1 MFLDGRLGIAF
12 DSNAVSLRVLKIGHG
27 IVGGFH
33 EEESVASV
41 RDFELST
48 GKWKRLFELSPITW
62 FTMIGLLVKT
72 AKPSRQRTKGVK
84 NRLLN

>member
-12 DSNAVSLRVLKIGHG
+12 DSNAVSLRVLKIGHC

-41 RDFELST
+41 R
-48 GKWKRLFELSPITW
+48 RCRI
-62 FTMIGLLVKT
+62 IG
-72 AKPSRQRTKGVK
+72 RQMETPG
-84 NRLLN
+84 

>member
-12 DSNAVSLRVLKIGHG
+12 DSNAVSLRVLEIGHC

-41 RDFELST
+41 RRCRT
-48 GKWKRLFELSPITW
+48 
-62 FTMIGLLVKT
+62 IG
-72 AKPSRQRTKGVK
+72 RQMETSV
-84 NRLLN
+84 

>member
-41 RDFELST
+41 RRFRIVD
-48 GKWKRLFELSPITW
+48 
-62 FTMIGLLVKT
+62 
-72 AKPSRQRTKGVK
+72 RQMEAPV
-84 NRLLN
+84 